1 VRLPEAEGDPF
12 DPGQEGVREE
22 RQIATRGKDIRLGLR
37 ENLGQFSLLVLINAF
52 VGAMVGL
59 ERTVV
64 PLIGEREF
72 GLTSKTAIVSFI
84 VSFGVVKALCNLFAA
99 RISETWGRRRVLVL
113 GWLVSLP
120 VPFIIIWADRWI
132 WFDVANV
139 LLGINQALA
148 WSMTVIMKVDL
159 VGPARRGLALGLN
172 EFAGYLSVGVMAW
185 LTGYIGATYALR
197 PQPFY
202 LGIGIAV
209 AGLAFSILFV
219 RDTLGHAHHEAR
231 QYAAQATARLSI
243 GAEPRMGAHAGVPT
257 RPGDP
262 PDPSP
267 SLKEIFRLTTWK
279 ERALSAC
286 SQAGLVN
293 NLNDGMSWGIYPLFF
308 ASYGLGVAP
317 IGMIKAVYPATW
329 GILQLVT
336 GPLSDR
342 WGRKWLIAGG
352 MAVQAMGI
360 WLTVLVPDFGWW
372 IVGAAL
378 QGLGTAMVYPVLLAA
393 IGDVAHPKWRATS
406 MGVYRLWR
414 DLGYA
419 IGALLAGIIAD
430 LLGMAIAI
438 HVIAALT
445 LLSGLVVAV
454 RMYETLPAKR

>member
-1 VRLPEAEGDPF
+1 MGLAQHE
-12 DPGQEGVREE
+12 
-22 RQIATRGKDIRLGLR
+22 IRLGLS
-37 ENLGQFSLLVLINAF
+37 ENIGQFSLLVLINAF

-99 RISETWGRRRVLVL
+99 HISETWGRKRVLVL
-113 GWLVSLP
+113 GWLVGLP
-120 VPFIIIWADRWI
+120 VPFIIIWANRWI
-132 WFDVANV
+132 WFDVANI

-159 VGPARRGLALGLN
+159 VGPERRGLALGLN

-185 LTGYIGATYALR
+185 VTGYIGATYALR

-209 AGLAFSILFV
+209 AGLVCSALFT
-219 RDTLGHAHHEAR
+219 RDTLGHAHHEAK
-231 QYAAQATARLSI
+231 QYAARVTSRMSTEVTPQV
-243 GAEPRMGAHAGVPT
+243 GAPAVAPAGAA
-257 RPGDP
+257 DP
-262 PDPSP
+262 PQPTP

-308 ASYGLGVAP
+308 ASYGLGVAQ
-317 IGMIKAVYPATW
+317 IGVIKAVYPATW

-342 WGRKWLIAGG
+342 WGRKWLIASG
-352 MAVQAMGI
+352 MAVQAVGI
-360 WLTVLVPDFGWW
+360 WLTVLLPQYGWW
-372 IVGAAL
+372 IVGATL

-419 IGALLAGIIAD
+419 IGALLAGIISD
-430 LLGMAIAI
+430 LLGMAAAI
-438 HVIAALT
+438 HVIAVLT
-445 LLSGLVVAV
+445 LLSGVVTAV
-454 RMYETLPAKR
+454 RMYETHPARR